1 MTDEVEAVC
10 CEALCEEDEGI
21 TEWEGEGE
29 ESTEVDGVASLE
41 PLEPKAGAGPGMAN
55 DLKPSS
61 QISGVLKL
69 A

>member
-1 MTDEVEAVC
+1 MADEVEAVC
-10 CEALCEEDEGI
+10 CEAMCEEDEGI
-21 TEWEGEGE
+21 EEWEGE

-41 PLEPKAGAGPGMAN
+41 PLEPKAGAGPGMEN
-55 DLKPSS
+55 DLNPSS

>member
-1 MTDEVEAVC
+1 MTVEAEAEC

-21 TEWEGEGE
+21 EEWEGE

-41 PLEPKAGAGPGMAN
+41 PLEPNAGAGPGMAN